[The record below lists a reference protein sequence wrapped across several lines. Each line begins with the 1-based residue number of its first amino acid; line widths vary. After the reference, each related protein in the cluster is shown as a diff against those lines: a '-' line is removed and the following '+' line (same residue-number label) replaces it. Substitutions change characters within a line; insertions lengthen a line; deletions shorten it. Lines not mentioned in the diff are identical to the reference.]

1 MRPCRHYFVS
11 VDDRVHDQGAAPPTR
26 ETFRSPWMMGPRLD
40 YKPMMPVTDPQ
51 NRIAFG
57 VCIVV
62 VATAVVYG
70 VEDVGNGR
78 HWFTGLAAFG
88 VGMIVSGVR
97 HQRHEARVRRL
108 IERARREWSRLLAGA
123 AVAKGGEGIPRFL
136 TRQGYGEY
144 FVRRWITDRLA
155 AELANAAEDPPA

>member
-1 MRPCRHYFVS
+1 MDYL
-11 VDDRVHDQGAAPPTR
+11 VHSEGVAPHGH

-57 VCIVV
+57 CVTLA
-62 VATAVVYG
+62 VAWAVIYG

-78 HWFTGLAAFG
+78 HWFAGMAAFA

-97 HQRHEARVRRL
+97 QIRHDRRVRRL
-108 IERARREWSRLLAGA
+108 MDRARGEWSELLVGA
-123 AVAKGGEGIPRFL
+123 AVAKGDGEGIPRFL
-136 TRQGYGEY
+136 VRRGYREY
-144 FVRRWITDRLA
+144 FVRRWIADRLTG
-155 AELANAAEDPPA
+155 ELEHVAGEPPA